1 MTFDFNKTLA
11 LIKGGVMDHEAT
23 WRNYLDE
30 NPGWQQTTM
39 LLTGPLLIANVLL
52 GQIFA
57 RMMGGYAAYGL
68 QGNFFVALIWGLVL
82 AAIGFLIAVFVFNF
96 LAGTFKGK
104 PDFNRTFAA
113 VSLAAIPAWLAG
125 MVSGLI
131 PVLGLLLALAGGIMS
146 LVFMYK
152 IMPLAVEVPDE
163 KRTLHFVLSLI
174 VIVVLNM
181 VIGFTLVGSSVR
193 DQMRTGG
200 YTSSNSSSRSTSGSG
215 IVGAVERQGRLMEAA
230 ESDVFDPPAD
240 GELDEDQVETYI
252 SALKKTRALHQ
263 QYAQKMEKMAADMK
277 AKQEA
282 GETPSL
288 SDLTNMY
295 GGVGSAMIANNAEME
310 VVKTAGGNWAEHL
323 WVKQQLRTAQVQQG
337 EGSEQIERNYG
348 LYQKYQNEL
357 VGGP

>member
-30 NPGWQQTTM
+30 NPGWQQTAM

-152 IMPLAVEVPDE
+152 IMPLAVDVPDE

-181 VIGFTLVGSSVR
+181 VIGYTLVGSSVR
-193 DQMRTGG
+193 DQMPTGG
-200 YTSSNSSSRSTSGSG
+200 YTSSDSSSRSTSGSG
-215 IVGAVERQGRLMEAA
+215 IMGAVERQGQLMEAA
-230 ESDVFDPPAD
+230 ESDVYDPPAD
-240 GELDEDQVETYI
+240 GELEEDQVETYI

-337 EGSEQIERNYG
+337 EGSEPIEHNYE

-357 VGGP
+357 EEDS